1 MSQKDL
7 QLNVEVDFKVDG
19 RQLAEQTIIAYNRA
33 KVYGAGYLM
42 VTADGSVTALDNSK
56 VEIRYYPED
65 TSERDHKFNELKIKL
80 SEAAEAGAIAGQ
92 ERLKEDLR
100 RDTHVGPQGGLLGAI
115 CGGAK

>member
-1 MSQKDL
+1 MSQNDSQFDRQFGDL
-7 QLNVEVDFKVDG
+7 LDQVV
-19 RQLAEQTIIAYNRA
+19 IAHNRA

-42 VTADGSVTALDNSK
+42 VNADGSVTALDNSK

-65 TSERDHKFNELKIKL
+65 TAERDHKFNELKIKL
-80 SEAAEAGAIAGQ
+80 SDAAEAGVIAGQ

-115 CGGAK
+115 CGGSK